1 VPILAKN
8 LSPSLKLQLL
18 ENINSPQIEII
29 SETAHILE
37 DMIRTVEKGNRQ
49 FTPQTK
55 ARIYEQKS
63 KKSFLN

>member
-49 FTPQTK
+49 FTP
-55 ARIYEQKS
+55 
-63 KKSFLN
+63 

>member
-1 VPILAKN
+1 MPILAKN